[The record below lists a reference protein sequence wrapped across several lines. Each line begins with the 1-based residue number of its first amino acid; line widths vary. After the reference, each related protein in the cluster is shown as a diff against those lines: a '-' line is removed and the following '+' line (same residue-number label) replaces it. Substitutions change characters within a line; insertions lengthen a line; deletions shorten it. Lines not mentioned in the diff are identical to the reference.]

1 MDKFSTQYLDQAQA
15 TANENSWQLSRLWL
29 GLFLGVVLVFV
40 TGCNQAQEAAEEVPA
55 ESLSGL
61 SDYYNQEINWVECDD
76 SLFLE
81 SDYFVAGFSKRDAL
95 CTKVRVPAS
104 YQDLSIGVFEI
115 QLMKDPGEV
124 GAEALFINPGG
135 PGGSGVEL
143 VQYVAMTDEI
153 RANFDVIGFDPRGV
167 KDSDEIRCDD
177 EKDLASY
184 FQFDFYIDSD
194 LEVEEYEKFSDDY
207 YQDCVSKNPLWWLVN
222 TENTVRDLDILR
234 EVVGSEK
241 LNFSGSS
248 YGTTIAIEYLR
259 LFGEN
264 AGKIILDSPVENNVE
279 SDDEILRD
287 LASFDEAFERLFE
300 KCAQD
305 AKCPG
310 ESVDEVAGIIKT
322 ALEKSDEGELTGVN
336 GISEN
341 PDYENR
347 TVGSGALLFDG
358 IFQMTYYPVDDIYSE
373 FSAGMNELKI
383 LDYPVFEWYGLSY
396 HGYDPE
402 TMKRTNSD
410 EILEI
415 VNCLDT
421 DSRRFDTAAELLEL
435 DAKIKEVAPLYH
447 YLLTPENDY
456 FYLPARQ
463 GCEWSWLAFE
473 DPAIPDPP
481 EAFLD
486 PVNETGKPVLIIAS
500 RNDNATPYSGAVSTA
515 KFLRSPLVTLE
526 GDGHGV
532 AYSGNKCLE
541 NVIRDYL
548 INDVTLTEDIV
559 CE

>member
-1 MDKFSTQYLDQAQA
+1 MLVGLNAGVRR
-15 TANENSWQLSRLWL
+15 LSL
-29 GLFLGVVLVFV
+29 GLFLGVILIFV
-40 TGCNQAQEAAEEVPA
+40 TGCNSEQQPQQEEVQSTFSPD
-55 ESLSGL
+55 LSEY
-61 SDYYNQEINWVECDD
+61 SNQEIDWAECAD

-81 SDYFVAGFSKRDAL
+81 SDYFAAGFSKQDAL

-104 YQDLSIGVFEI
+104 YQDLSIGVFEL
-115 QLMKDPGEV
+115 QLMKDPGES
-124 GAEALFINPGG
+124 GNQALFINPGG
-135 PGGSGVEL
+135 PGGSGVEY
-143 VQYVAMTDEI
+143 VQYVTMTDEI
-153 RANFDVIGFDPRGV
+153 KDKFDIIGFDPRGV

-184 FQFDFYIDSD
+184 FEFDFYIDSD
-194 LEVEEYEKFSDDY
+194 SEVEEYQKFSDSY
-207 YQDCVSKNPLWWLVN
+207 YQDCISNNPLWWLVN

-264 AGKIILDSPVENNVE
+264 AGKIILDSPVENNIE
-279 SDDEILRD
+279 RNDEILRD
-287 LASFDEAFERLFE
+287 LESSEKAFERLFE
-300 KCAQD
+300 MCAQD
-305 AKCPG
+305 EKCPG
-310 ESVDEVAGIIKT
+310 ESVEEVAGIIKE
-322 ALEKSDEGELTGVN
+322 ALQKSDEGELTGVY

-341 PDYENR
+341 PDYESR

-358 IFQMTYYPVDDIYSE
+358 IFQMTYYPVDDIYSD
-373 FSAGMNELKI
+373 FKAGMNELKI
-383 LDYPVFEWYGLSY
+383 LDYPVFEWYGLTY

-421 DSRRFDTAAELLEL
+421 DSRRFDTEAELLEL
-435 DAKIKEVAPLYH
+435 EAEIKKVAPLYH
-447 YLLTPENDY
+447 YLLTPENNY
-456 FYLPARQ
+456 FYLTERQ

-473 DPAIPDPP
+473 DPDITNPP

-500 RNDNATPYSGAVSTA
+500 RNDNATPYSGAINTA

-532 AYSGNKCLE
+532 AYSGNKCLDD
-541 NVIRDYL
+541 VITDYL
-548 INDVTLTEDIV
+548 INDVMLTEDIV